1 MPSTQLLSLN
11 LLPTCW
17 TTKPLWITC
26 PSTTPNLTKFLKSL
40 TPLLERPQTLRLF
53 KKFPP
58 SLRRRKSPISTFTRI
73 TSILIIL
80 KPAPRCSS
88 SAKRI
93 TLQTYSTLSNAR
105 ISPTS
110 LFTSTATPTLPR
122 LLKFPKS
129 STVPHTRRTSNSKAT
144 FFIQIRK

>member
-1 MPSTQLLSLN
+1 MPSSQHLSLN
-11 LLPTCW
+11 LLPNCG
-17 TTKPLWITC
+17 TTKTLWITC
-26 PSTTPNLTKFLKSL
+26 LSTTPNLTKFLNSL
-40 TPLLERPQTLRLF
+40 TTLLVRPQTLRLF
-53 KKFPP
+53 KKFLP
-58 SLRRRKSPISTFTRI
+58 SLRRRKSLISTFMRN

-105 ISPTS
+105 ISSTS
-110 LFTSTATPTLPR
+110 FFTSTATPKPPG

-129 STVPHTRRTSNSKAT
+129 STVPHTRRTANSKAT
-144 FFIQIRK
+144 FLILNRK

>member
-1 MPSTQLLSLN
+1 MPSNQPLSLN
-11 LLPTCW
+11 LLPTGV

-26 PSTTPNLTKFLKSL
+26 LSTMPNLTKFFKSL

-58 SLRRRKSPISTFTRI
+58 FLRRIKSLISILTRI
-73 TSILIIL
+73 TSILIIV

-110 LFTSTATPTLPR
+110 LFTSTATPRLPR